1 MKDHERFVPTELIPI
16 LLTTSRKIRNSVVP
30 VPFFKELLIRLTQQ
44 FEQRYHMG
52 SIRQDLQ

>member
-1 MKDHERFVPTELIPI
+1 MKNHERFVATESIPI
-16 LLTTSRKIRNSVVP
+16 LLTTSRKIQNSVVP